1 MLRSQFES
9 DLKNLHEQFYDMGTT
24 VSDAIYKAYKA
35 FINHDKD
42 LAQEVIES
50 DHIINE
56 MEIKLEHK
64 SFEMIALQQPVT
76 TDLRMIVTILKASS
90 DLERLG
96 DHAVAIAKAT
106 IRVKGKKRMPVIEDE
121 LSKMNKYV
129 IGMVNEVLTAY
140 VENDTEKAH
149 DIAMRDEIVNQFYRD
164 IYKHTVSFMKEDPE
178 TIVSGTDYLQVAS
191 YLERIG
197 DYVTN
202 ICEWIVYL
210 ETGKITELTKDG
222 EETEK

>member
-1 MLRSQFES
+1 MLRSQFEN
-9 DLKNLHEQFYDMGTT
+9 DLKKLHSQFYDMGKM
-24 VSDAIYKAYKA
+24 VSDSIYKAYKS
-35 FINHDKD
+35 FINHDKE
-42 LAQEVIES
+42 LAQEVIDS

-56 MEIKLEHK
+56 MEIKLERK

-106 IRVKGKKRMPVIEDE
+106 IRVKGKKRMPEIEKE
-121 LSKMNKYV
+121 LSEMSKYA
-129 IGMVNEVLTAY
+129 INMVNEVLVAY
-140 VENDTEKAH
+140 IENDNQKARE
-149 DIAMRDEIVNQFYRD
+149 IAVRDEIVNKYYYD
-164 IYKHTVSFMKEDPE
+164 INKHTIQFMKEDPE
-178 TIVSGTDYLQVAS
+178 TIVTGTDYLQVAS

-210 ETGKITELTKDG
+210 ETGKITEL
-222 EETEK
+222 